1 MRLVRTLMVSVTLL
15 FAATAPSVSHGQ
27 ARPSTSS
34 IQKAVFALEEDWTRA
49 LVKLDTAAFKR
60 LTSPDFVYTEDNAVM
75 SQRELLR
82 AIVAGDRV
90 EWAGNEGMKLHDHF
104 PVAVVTGVLV
114 TKARNKGKPYTNRYR
129 FTDTWLYRNG
139 KWQAIAAQ
147 DYLIP
152 K

>member
-1 MRLVRTLMVSVTLL
+1 
-15 FAATAPSVSHGQ
+15 
-27 ARPSTSS
+27 
-34 IQKAVFALEEDWTRA
+34 
-49 LVKLDTAAFKR
+49 
-60 LTSPDFVYTEDNAVM
+60 VM
-75 SQRELLR
+75 NQRELIR
-82 AIVAGDRV
+82 AIVTGDRV

-129 FTDTWLYRNG
+129 FTDTWLYRNS
-139 KWQAIAAQ
+139 KWQIIAAQ